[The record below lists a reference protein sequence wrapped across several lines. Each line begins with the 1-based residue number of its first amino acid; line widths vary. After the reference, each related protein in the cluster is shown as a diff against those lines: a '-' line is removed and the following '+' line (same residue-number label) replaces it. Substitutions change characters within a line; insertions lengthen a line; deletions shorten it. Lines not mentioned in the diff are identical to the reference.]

1 MNNFS
6 RNNLNRQ
13 NLGWMGM
20 VVVAVAKIDVKVL
33 LMVVVVDVY
42 TDVIV
47 RI

>member
-1 MNNFS
+1 
-6 RNNLNRQ
+6 
-13 NLGWMGM
+13 M

>member
-1 MNNFS
+1 MVV
-6 RNNLNRQ
+6 
-13 NLGWMGM
+13 GV
-20 VVVAVAKIDVKVL
+20 VVVAVAKIDVKVP

>member
-1 MNNFS
+1 MVV
-6 RNNLNRQ
+6 
-13 NLGWMGM
+13 GM

-33 LMVVVVDVY
+33 LVVVDVY

>member
-1 MNNFS
+1 
-6 RNNLNRQ
+6 
-13 NLGWMGM
+13 MGM

>member
-1 MNNFS
+1 
-6 RNNLNRQ
+6 
-13 NLGWMGM
+13 MGL
-20 VVVAVAKIDVKVL
+20 VVVAVAEIDVKVL